1 MIFTSNSEI
10 MPASGGFSL
19 SVCAG
24 LCAALA
30 SVNSKLALDQNGTTI
45 KLAVP
50 CNWLSK
56 QNCFFVRVCISLG
69 SFYLS
74 LSMQMVI
81 VLRCVCVIL
90 MLVFN
95 AAMWALFV
103 RALNRCSSTVEAA
116 AVNSVSNFFFT
127 VPIPLLL

>member
-30 SVNSKLALDQNGTTI
+30 SVSSKLALDQNGTTI

-69 SFYLS
+69 SILS
-74 LSMQMVI
+74 LSLHADGDSAEM
-81 VLRCVCVIL
+81 CVCHI
-90 MLVFN
+90 N
-95 AAMWALFV
+95 ARV
-103 RALNRCSSTVEAA
+103 QCCHVGTVCESSQ
-116 AVNSVSNFFFT
+116 SM
-127 VPIPLLL
+127 